1 LTTTSAASFE
11 QWYHD
16 TDGVNITLLRS
27 LPLTEEGPG
36 ILSYH
41 GYNFFP
47 IDGAGFGN
55 EMWPHNYHFTVEIHT
70 GLHFQ
75 GDETLVIAGANDYW
89 LFINGQLVIDGG
101 GVHAVTTGSVTLDA
115 AAVALLGLRSGNVYP
130 VDVFFAQRHTTT
142 SEFHLTASARLV
154 DYTDLIFRNGFES
167 TP

>member
-1 LTTTSAASFE
+1 
-11 QWYHD
+11 
-16 TDGVNITLLRS
+16 
-27 LPLTEEGPG
+27 
-36 ILSYH
+36 
-41 GYNFFP
+41 
-47 IDGAGFGN
+47 
-55 EMWPHNYHFTVEIHT
+55 MWPHNYHFTVEIHT